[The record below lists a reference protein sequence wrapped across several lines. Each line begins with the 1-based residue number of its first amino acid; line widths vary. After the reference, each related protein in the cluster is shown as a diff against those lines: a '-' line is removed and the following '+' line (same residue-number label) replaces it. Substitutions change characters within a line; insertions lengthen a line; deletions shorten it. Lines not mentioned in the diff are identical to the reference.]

1 MKNIIKFC
9 PLWLVALTLTGAC
22 QSNNEENF
30 SNKAYINAKEMT
42 SETIIKGNVGTISK
56 TITIA
61 TARPAEKEVNA
72 QIIFKPSL
80 FYTYT
85 KRYYTTAELLP
96 NNCYKIL
103 EKQLMINKGSVKSN
117 EAKISFFNLGT
128 LDRSKTYIFP
138 VEVETE
144 DIDLLGSAK
153 EYYYIFKAGALINV
167 VADIQDNYLE
177 IYPWKTLG
185 RIDHMKQLTME
196 ALVYPREL
204 DKLIS
209 TIMGI
214 EGKFLMRIG
223 DAGLPP
229 NQLQIATPNTNIT
242 DSKLQLKT
250 NTWQHVAL
258 TYNED
263 GGEIKIYING
273 KLMYEDERS
282 IGSITLEGNGYDRN
296 FLVGKS
302 YDDKRDLN
310 GCISEARVWD
320 VVRTQEEIASSI
332 YSVDPTTPG
341 LVAYWKFD
349 DSSTL
354 TVKDYSGNGNDLKA
368 NKTLTWKPVSLPAT
382 K

>member
-1 MKNIIKFC
+1 MKNIIKFY
-9 PLWLVALTLTGAC
+9 PLWLVALTLTAAC

-209 TIMGI
+209 TFMGI